1 MQSGVTYAKGFK
13 ADGVACAIKKN
24 GNKDLAVIQCET
36 IAKVTGVFTQN
47 VVKGHSLLLTQRNIQ
62 DGNAQIVI
70 INSGNANACLAK
82 RGEKDALSFAKMAA
96 DAFGCSVQNV
106 LPASTGVIGH
116 PLPLSKIQSG
126 IKNIAPSQDGGL
138 KAAEAIMT
146 TDTIPKQA
154 ETKVFIGGKDI
165 KIGGMA
171 KGSGMIHPNM
181 ATMISVITT
190 DANISSDALQ
200 KALKTACDV
209 SYNRISIDGDTSVCD
224 KVLLLSSCMAGN
236 KEIVTNSAE
245 YNVFLLALKE
255 VCVTLAKML
264 ASDGEGAT
272 KLITINVN
280 GAKSD
285 EDAHKIANA
294 IAKSP
299 LCKTAAYGNDA
310 NWGRILTAAG
320 YSGANFDP
328 LKINIFIGDLQVCK
342 DGGGLDFDEVKA
354 LAELKQTEVVYTLEF
369 SEGDGTDTMYT
380 CDFSHDYVSINADY
394 RT

>member
-13 ADGVACAIKKN
+13 ADGVACTIKKN

-36 IAKVTGVFTQN
+36 IAKVAGVFTQN

-82 RGEKDALSFAKMAA
+82 RGEKDARSFAKMAA

-154 ETKVFIGGKDI
+154 ETKVLIGGKDI
-165 KIGGMA
+165 NIGGMA

-190 DANISSDALQ
+190 DANICSDALQ
-200 KALKTACDV
+200 KALKSTCDV
-209 SYNRISIDGDTSVCD
+209 SYNRISIDGDTIFTNLQITNEYIYFKRIKICTGISRSSKDSAPVSVVAVCCRFAERRFCNCVCD
-224 KVLLLSSCMAGN
+224 
-236 KEIVTNSAE
+236 
-245 YNVFLLALKE
+245 F
-255 VCVTLAKML
+255 VCVFVAFRTVYVN
-264 ASDGEGAT
+264 SDKFCCAFSVGC
-272 KLITINVN
+272 K
-280 GAKSD
+280 
-285 EDAHKIANA
+285 H
-294 IAKSP
+294 
-299 LCKTAAYGNDA
+299 LCKSHT
-310 NWGRILTAAG
+310 
-320 YSGANFDP
+320 NF
-328 LKINIFIGDLQVCK
+328 F
-342 DGGGLDFDEVKA
+342 
-354 LAELKQTEVVYTLEF
+354 
-369 SEGDGTDTMYT
+369 
-380 CDFSHDYVSINADY
+380 
-394 RT
+394 